1 MVVGITTTC
10 LNPAYGDVYSIQ
22 HYVIKLVSDLQQV
35 GDLGSSTNKTD
46 YNDIAEILLK
56 VALNTITITH
66 TKFCNKL
73 KYKKQTILQKDIII
87 IHYYSLLQTL
97 TPVTTKL
104 GFKGHSIYILIVIA
118 FVIRYNVVLSVRY
131 NKTTQE
137 GKYHTN
143 TVILYKR
150 AYTSI
155 FTVCLYWF
163 YIVGPDYLCHN
174 YYYCLIVVYLLYFT
188 DTEKLC
194 KYNDMMFLLTKDEK
208 NGINIKASRMM
219 GNII

>member
-1 MVVGITTTC
+1 
-10 LNPAYGDVYSIQ
+10 
-22 HYVIKLVSDLQQV
+22 
-35 GDLGSSTNKTD
+35 
-46 YNDIAEILLK
+46 
-56 VALNTITITH
+56 
-66 TKFCNKL
+66 
-73 KYKKQTILQKDIII
+73 
-87 IHYYSLLQTL
+87 
-97 TPVTTKL
+97 
-104 GFKGHSIYILIVIA
+104 
-118 FVIRYNVVLSVRY
+118 VIRYNVVLSVRY

-219 GNII
+219 GNIIWLIGTRIINYMRTNTKHKKSWHMWKRNCLTFRSTWVHSWFLVGFVLLDL